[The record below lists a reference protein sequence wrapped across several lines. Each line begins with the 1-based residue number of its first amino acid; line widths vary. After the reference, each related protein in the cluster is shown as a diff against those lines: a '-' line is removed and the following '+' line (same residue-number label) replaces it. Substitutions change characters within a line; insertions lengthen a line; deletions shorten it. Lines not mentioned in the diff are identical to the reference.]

1 MKNILVPIGSNKSAI
16 STLQYAIDF
25 ANEIDANVY
34 VISIF
39 KEFSKVGGMAKVNT
53 LLKEESEN
61 TIEKVMKGT
70 DHKNVTVIA
79 HPVKGDPLEGVA
91 RLCKHIDIDLMV
103 LAPRSNSVKEEVYL
117 GKMTGKLVKQTDIPV
132 MIVPNDYTFSWPNKV
147 MLAFKDG
154 RFKRKHVLD
163 PLGFIVKKSKAELHL
178 LHVQT
183 PDSTEESKELNNTL
197 PELVTSYTKTDNA
210 TTYQGLLEHFQ
221 TVNPDMICVVRRKR
235 GFFKKLWEK
244 NVVLKKEFYT
254 TKPLLI
260 LRGIS

>member
-39 KEFSKVGGMAKVNT
+39 KEFSKVGGMSKVNM
-53 LLKEESEN
+53 LLKEESED
-61 TIEKVMKGT
+61 IIAKVMKGT

-79 HPVKGDPLEGVA
+79 HPVKGDPLEGVT

-103 LAPRSNSVKEEVYL
+103 LAPRSNSVNDEVYL
-117 GKMTGKLVKQTDIPV
+117 GKMTGKLVKQTELPV
-132 MIVPNDYTFSWPNKV
+132 MIVPNDFAFSWPKSV
-147 MLAFKDG
+147 MMAFKDG
-154 RFKRKHVLD
+154 RFVGDVLD
-163 PLGFIVKKSKAELHL
+163 SLKFIVQQSKSELHL

-183 PDSTEESKELNNTL
+183 PEATEDTKMLENAL
-197 PELVTSYTKTDNA
+197 PELVTSYTTTENA

-221 TVNPDMICVVRRKR
+221 TINPDMLCVVRRKR

-254 TKPLLI
+254 TKPLLV
-260 LRGIS
+260 LRGLE

>member
-16 STLQYAIDF
+16 STLQYAIDL

-39 KEFSKVGGMAKVNT
+39 KEFSKVGGMSKVNI
-53 LLKEESEN
+53 LLKEESEDN
-61 TIEKVMKGT
+61 IAKVMKGT
-70 DHKNVTVIA
+70 DHKNVSVIA
-79 HPVKGDPLEGVA
+79 HPVKGDPLEGVT
-91 RLCKHIDIDLMV
+91 RLCRHIDIDLMV
-103 LAPRSNSVKEEVYL
+103 LAPRSNSVNDEVYL
-117 GKMTGKLVKQTDIPV
+117 GKMTGKLVKQTDLPV
-132 MIVPNDYTFSWPNKV
+132 MIVPNNFAFSWPKSV
-147 MLAFKDG
+147 LIAFKDG

-163 PLGFIVKKSKAELHL
+163 PLELIVKKSNAELHL

-183 PDSTEESKELNNTL
+183 PDASEESKVLNNTL
-197 PELVTSYTKTDNA
+197 PELVTSYTTTENA

-221 TVNPDMICVVRRKR
+221 TINPDMLCVVRRKR

-244 NVVLKKEFYT
+244 NVVLKKEFFT

-260 LRGIS
+260 LRGLE